1 MADAARDLLKHFG
14 TAPGVIRER
23 VLQKQVVLERRSHDR
38 RWLLHKK
45 TPFRRGLIQGWLTSN
60 IR

>member
-23 VLQKQVVLERRSHDR
+23 VLQKQVLLEQTSRRLPELR
-38 RWLLHKK
+38 YEA
-45 TPFRRGLIQGWLTSN
+45 TPFRHRLGQGRSTSN
-60 IR
+60 TR